1 MDVGDIDVADIHVG
15 YGGLMPFVGRQE
27 QLRALKEWWEGP
39 DARPALVWGR
49 RRVGKTALL
58 QEFASDKR
66 VVFHTGGNR
75 TPRRELAEFS
85 HRAAHAARS
94 PMRDLRTRPFGNWD
108 EAFDHL
114 GREARDEPLLL
125 VLDEFPEMIGQAPE
139 LEGVLRAFLDHSH
152 GQTGLRI
159 VLCGSAVRTMQAIQE
174 YRAPLYGRFDLTM
187 QLHPFRPHEAAEMLS
202 GLTPPDRALVYG
214 ILGGMPLYL
223 SWWRQELPVEDNL
236 RRLACRPD
244 ARMIREGDL
253 VLATEAGQGA
263 HLAATLQAIADG
275 CTKHNE
281 IADAIGADPTRT
293 LNDLLALRLVERL
306 QPVTESARTRRKVY
320 RITDNFLA
328 FYLGTLSRVMP
339 EIDRG
344 LGETVL
350 PVLTASLDDHM
361 GDAWEEAF
369 RDHLRLR
376 APEIGPEVVAIGPW
390 WRGDGQHQID
400 AVALSGRS
408 RTPILVGEA
417 KWSRKVNAGRIRA
430 ELAAKAAQLTDDPG
444 ELRYAV
450 CARESVTDADAE
462 VMCVTAA
469 DIFAP
474 RPS

>member
-1 MDVGDIDVADIHVG
+1 MT
-15 YGGLMPFVGRQE
+15 FVGRQE
-27 QLRALKEWWEGP
+27 QLEALREWWEEP
-39 DARPALVWGR
+39 NARPALLWGR

-58 QEFASDKR
+58 QEFASDKP
-66 VVFHTGGNR
+66 VIFHTGGNR
-75 TPRRELAEFS
+75 TPHRELEELS
-85 HRAAHAARS
+85 YRVAAGTPS
-94 PMRDLRTRPFGNWD
+94 STRDLLSRPFGNWD
-108 EAFDHL
+108 EVLDHL

-125 VLDEFPEMIGQAPE
+125 VLDEFPEMISRAPE

-152 GQTGLRI
+152 GRTKLRI
-159 VLCGSAVRTMQAIQE
+159 ILCGSAVRTMRSIQE

-187 QLHPFRPHEAAEMLS
+187 QLHPFRPHEAAEMLPE
-202 GLTPPDRALVYG
+202 LTPPDRALVYG
-214 ILGGMPLYL
+214 LLGGMPLYL
-223 SWWRQELPVEDNL
+223 SWWRQELSIEDNL

-253 VLATEAGQGA
+253 VLATEAGQGV
-263 HLAATLQAIADG
+263 HLAATLQAIAEG

-328 FYLGTLSRVMP
+328 FYLGTLSRVLP

-350 PVLTASLDDHM
+350 PVLAASLDDHM
-361 GDAWEEAF
+361 GDVWEEAF

-376 APEIGPEVVAIGPW
+376 AAEIGPEVVAIGPW

-408 RTPILVGEA
+408 RTPVLVGEA
-417 KWSRKVNAGRIRA
+417 KWGRKVNAGRIKA
-430 ELAAKAAQLTDDPG
+430 DLVAKAAHLARNPG

-450 CARESVTDADAE
+450 CARETVSNADAD
-462 VMCVTAA
+462 VLCVTAA